1 MTRPIGSRRRPYGEG
16 SIFKVGDRWRAQMN
30 LGTVNGKRRRMTFV
44 SSTRTDAQAQLV
56 AALAAQRRGMVARG
70 APMSVGDFLDSW
82 LEGLDVREGTLVAY
96 RQKVELHVK
105 PLLGSIRLDRLTAQQ
120 LDELFRAKSRELAPQ
135 SVAHIRTVL
144 HTAFQKAVKYDFM
157 ARNPVD
163 LTDPVSVQ
171 QYDATFLTPE
181 QARAFL
187 AAAVADRL
195 EALYSVALS
204 LGLRQGEALGLKW
217 ADVDLENRTVTVRA
231 TLQRHAGK
239 GLVLCEPK
247 TRRSRRTIPLPEMAV
262 RPLRAHRVRQNA
274 ERLRA
279 GELWVDH
286 DLVFTTLQGRPLSA
300 SHVIHSSF
308 RPICLRAGVAYGTRA
323 RKGLRFHDLRH
334 SAATLLLAQGIPQ
347 RVVMEILGHTRQSTT
362 ERYLHVASS
371 LMNDAARAMDRALG

>member
-1 MTRPIGSRRRPYGEG
+1 MAKRRPYGEG
-16 SIFKVGDRWRAQMN
+16 SIFKVGDRWRAQLN
-30 LGTVNGKRRRMTFV
+30 LGTVNGKRRRMTIV
-44 SSTRTDAQAQLV
+44 AATRAEVQDQLV
-56 AALAAQRRGMVARG
+56 AALAAQKRGTLARG
-70 APMSVGDFLDSW
+70 APMTLGDYLDGW
-82 LEGLDVREGTLVAY
+82 LEGLNVREGTAVAY
-96 RQKVELHVK
+96 RQKIELHVK
-105 PLLGSIRLDRLTAQQ
+105 PVLGAVRLDKLTARQ
-120 LDELFRAKSRELAPQ
+120 LDELFRAKSHQLAPQ

-144 HTAFQKAVKYDFM
+144 HTALRKAVKYELI

-163 LTDPVSVQ
+163 LTEPISVQ

-187 AAAVADRL
+187 AATAGDRL

-204 LGLRQGEALGLKW
+204 LGLRQGEALGLRW
-217 ADVDLENRTVTVRA
+217 AEVDLERRTLTVRA
-231 TLQRHAGK
+231 TLQRHVGK

-247 TRRSRRTIPLPEMAV
+247 TKRSRRTIPLPNMAV
-262 RPLRAHRVRQNA
+262 RPLRAQRARQNA

-279 GELWVDH
+279 GALWIDH

-300 SHVIHSSF
+300 SHVVHSSF
-308 RPICLRAGVAYGTRA
+308 RAVCDRAGVAYGTRE

-362 ERYLHVASS
+362 ERYMHVAAA
-371 LMNDAARAMDRALG
+371 LMTDAARAMDRALG